1 MFDQIKQLMEMKKMQ
16 EQIKSH
22 MVSVDRQ
29 GVSLTMRG
37 DFEVT
42 SLQLSESLDVTTQS
56 SVVLALMREAR
67 EKLQKVMAQTF
78 AGALRQ

>member
-1 MFDQIKQLMEMKKMQ
+1 MEMKKMQ

-22 MVSVDRQ
+22 TVSVDRQ

-42 SLQLSESLDVTTQS
+42 SLQLSESLDVATQS

>member
-22 MVSVDRQ
+22 TVSVDRQ

-42 SLQLSESLDVTTQS
+42 SLQLSESLDVATQS